1 MTSTPHSRQPRD
13 SRGRTL
19 RSACIAALALASVG
33 AVANQAAAQATVNCN
48 ELPQAILGIG
58 GSAAT
63 NLFKRIGVRLA
74 KANPPITVVYSDP
87 GACQAMTALVPNAQT
102 GKVTPLSGTGKYWL
116 ADGTEKSCTYPSG
129 STLEADW
136 GAMAQEATTCSNVSG
151 LPSNVGDYLGP
162 ISGFSLIVPNG
173 SQQFSI
179 SAEAVYY
186 IYGFGAG
193 TGKDVP
199 PWTNPAAIGSRT
211 TTSAAG
217 LLLAKATDI
226 PVSRPLA
233 YLPANDV
240 KTNQGAV
247 DFITKVS
254 PAALADPNTALAFA
268 STETADAN
276 RATVRTLAFQAKG
289 QTCAYFPDTDVTG
302 SKATDKK
309 NLREGRYYLWN
320 AHHVFA
326 KVDPTTK
333 QVVNPN
339 LAKFV
344 DIFTSKA
351 ELPAA
356 SDGTAETF
364 LDLQIAN
371 GNVPQC
377 AMRVTRTGDMGP
389 LASFQPEKPCNC
401 YFDKKTTNET
411 TCKTCANDSECP
423 TSAPLCN
430 VGYCEV
436 K

>member
-1 MTSTPHSRQPRD
+1 MTSIPHFRQPRGA
-13 SRGRTL
+13 RGRTL
-19 RSACIAALALASVG
+19 SNACVAALAIAGVAAGASS
-33 AVANQAAAQATVNCN
+33 ASAQQNCA
-48 ELPQAILGIG
+48 ELPNAILGIG

-63 NLFKRIGVRLA
+63 NLFKRLGTRLA
-74 KANPPITVVYSDP
+74 GATPPITVVYSDP
-87 GACQAMTALVPNAQT
+87 GACQAMTALVPNATT
-102 GKVTPLSGTGKYWL
+102 GKVTPLSGSGKYWT
-116 ADGTEKSCTYPSG
+116 AAGVETPCVYPSG
-129 STLEADW
+129 SAVEADW
-136 GAMAQEATTCSNVSG
+136 GAMAQEATTCSGVEK
-151 LPSNVGDYLGP
+151 LPTNVGDYLGP

-173 SQQFSI
+173 SDQNSI

-193 TGKDVP
+193 TGKDVA

-217 LLLAKATDI
+217 LLLAKASGI
-226 PVSRPLA
+226 PLARALA

-254 PAALADPNTALAFA
+254 EAAKANPSSALAFA

-276 RATVRTLAFQAKG
+276 RATVRTLAFKAVG
-289 QTCAYFPDTDVTG
+289 QDCAYFPDTDATG
-302 SKATDKK
+302 TNSTDKK
-309 NLREGRYYLWN
+309 NLREGRYFLWN

-326 KVDPTTK
+326 KIDPTTK
-333 QVVNPN
+333 EVVKPA
-339 LAKFV
+339 LKSFV
-344 DIFTSKA
+344 NYFTSKE
-351 ELPAA
+351 ELPATTESA
-356 SDGTAETF
+356 TPGSF

-371 GNVPQC
+371 GNVPTC
-377 AMRVTRTGDMGP
+377 AMHVTRTGDMGP

-401 YFDKKTTNET
+401 YFDKKTTGAT
-411 TCKTCANDSECP
+411 TCQTCTTNSECP
-423 TSAPLCN
+423 ASAPLCN